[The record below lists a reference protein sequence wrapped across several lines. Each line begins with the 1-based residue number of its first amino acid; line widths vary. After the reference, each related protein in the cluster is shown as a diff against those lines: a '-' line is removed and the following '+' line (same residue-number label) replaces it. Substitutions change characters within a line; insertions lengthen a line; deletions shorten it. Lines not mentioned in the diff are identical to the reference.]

1 MFCDMKKL
9 LSLLMAVMLLPAA
22 LGAMDLQPNQK
33 ILGHY
38 TSDAL
43 NLENGWGKSFLKDM
57 VLPIATDL
65 TADELAMFQGSKI
78 VAFRVGLAEE
88 APVTRVFVMPI
99 GTNGKPTGEVTEWT
113 CNVSSQGWNL
123 IELETPYEVN
133 LPDGYG
139 LRIGFDYEQIGK
151 DARPISAVK
160 EGTIYPT
167 YHFRSNNWI
176 NYGVNT
182 TGNLSIQ
189 CIAENDNFPEYIV
202 RAKDLTCK
210 NQLKTGDELSFMF
223 QVYNLGATAIATG
236 ALTFDVAIDGVVVKT
251 VSNPE
256 EISRELV
263 TIRDVVGT
271 DDLTAGEHTLTV
283 TATTLNGEPV
293 ERPLV
298 LTTTFKTFDY
308 GFSRQM
314 HLVEQFTSTWCTYCP
329 QGTANIEALTQMR
342 DDIAWVAVHENMG
355 NVDPFRTE
363 QCDSITNYE
372 GIDGF
377 PEGSFNRATGISN
390 ASSVYAVLTGLSAT
404 TMSTFLD
411 YVAEGPSWATVNINS
426 AFDADTREAVI
437 TIDGELVPNFDEMM
451 GSNCKLT
458 VYLTEDGLVA
468 PQTSGGNDYVHN
480 NVLRLA
486 LGSIK
491 GVDMNRTSE
500 TTYKNE
506 FTYTIPSEW
515 NADNMHIVA
524 FIGRPLRPNALTDIY
539 VTNTNMRKLGES
551 DEPAVLVGDV
561 DGNGIVSIDDVTELI
576 TLLLNGTEPANPAA
590 ADVYPDGRI
599 SIDDVVDLINLL
611 LNAD

>member
-139 LRIGFDYEQIGK
+139 LRIGFDYKQIGK

-263 TIRDVVGT
+263 TIRDIVGT
-271 DDLTAGEHTLTV
+271 DDLTAGAHTLTV

-308 GFSRQM
+308 GYSRQM

-355 NVDPFRTE
+355 NVDPFRTA
-363 QCDSITNYE
+363 QCDSITDYE

-561 DGNGIVSIDDVTELI
+561 DGNGIVRIDDVTELI

>member
-1 MFCDMKKL
+1 MKKL

-43 NLENGWGKSFLKDM
+43 NLNGWGKSFLKDI

-202 RAKDLTCK
+202 RAKNLTCK

-468 PQTSGGNDYVHN
+468 PQTSGGNNYVHN

>member
-43 NLENGWGKSFLKDM
+43 NLNGWGKSFLKDI

-202 RAKDLTCK
+202 RAKNLTCK

>member
-43 NLENGWGKSFLKDM
+43 NLENGWGKSFLKDI

-99 GTNGKPTGEVTEWT
+99 GTNGKPTGEITEWT

-355 NVDPFRTE
+355 NVDPFRTA
-363 QCDSITNYE
+363 QCDSITDYE

-539 VTNTNMRKLGES
+539 VTNTNKRKLGES
-551 DEPAVLVGDV
+551 DEPVVLVGDV

-576 TLLLNGTEPANPAA
+576 TLLLNGNAPANPAA

>member
-1 MFCDMKKL
+1 MKKL

-43 NLENGWGKSFLKDM
+43 NLNGWGKSFLKDM

-99 GTNGKPTGEVTEWT
+99 GTNGKPTGEITEWT

-539 VTNTNMRKLGES
+539 VTNTNKRKLGES
-551 DEPAVLVGDV
+551 DEPTVLVGDV

>member
-263 TIRDVVGT
+263 TIRDIVGT

-576 TLLLNGTEPANPAA
+576 TLLLNSTEPANPAA

>member
-43 NLENGWGKSFLKDM
+43 NLNGWGKSFLKDI

-263 TIRDVVGT
+263 TIRDIVGT

-576 TLLLNGTEPANPAA
+576 TLLLNGTEPANLAA

>member
-9 LSLLMAVMLLPAA
+9 LSLLMAAMLLPAA

-43 NLENGWGKSFLKDM
+43 NLENGWGKSFLKDI

-263 TIRDVVGT
+263 TIRDIVVT

-283 TATTLNGEPV
+283 TATTINGEPV
-293 ERPLV
+293 DRPLV

-308 GFSRQM
+308 GYSRQM

-355 NVDPFRTE
+355 NVDPFRTA
-363 QCDSITNYE
+363 QCDSITDYE

-539 VTNTNMRKLGES
+539 VTNTNKRKLGES

-576 TLLLNGTEPANPAA
+576 TLLLNGNAPANPAA

>member
-1 MFCDMKKL
+1 MKKL

-43 NLENGWGKSFLKDM
+43 NLNGWGKSFLKDI

-611 LNAD
+611 LNASH

>member
-1 MFCDMKKL
+1 MKKL
-9 LSLLMAVMLLPAA
+9 LSLLMAAMLLPAA

-43 NLENGWGKSFLKDM
+43 NLENGWGKSFLKDI

-263 TIRDVVGT
+263 TIRDIVVT

-283 TATTLNGEPV
+283 TATTINGEPV
-293 ERPLV
+293 DRPLV

-308 GFSRQM
+308 GYSRQM

-355 NVDPFRTE
+355 NVDPFRTA
-363 QCDSITNYE
+363 QCDSITDYE

-539 VTNTNMRKLGES
+539 VTNTNKRKLGES

-576 TLLLNGTEPANPAA
+576 TLLLNGNAPANPAA

>member
-1 MFCDMKKL
+1 MKKL

-43 NLENGWGKSFLKDM
+43 NLNGWGKSFLKDI

-468 PQTSGGNDYVHN
+468 PQTSGGNNYVHN

-611 LNAD
+611 LNASH